1 MFWLACVATAQ
12 APTLSDRVDALEAIV
27 QKLESTV
34 HEQRLTISSLQRALV
49 SNTPSSTDAWPATA
63 PRHRRQL
70 SGTTTMLELKPDAAG
85 SSATLEADGNGA
97 LSVNSPGGTSF
108 AGDVS
113 IGSGAALELPDTAR
127 NGLGTPLG
135 ADQDTVL
142 SVHSDPHS
150 EIPTGD
156 GFRMRYAHDWFTNAV
171 DAVVFEKTDENN
183 ANPDGGIVFTNA
195 GSDGVS
201 ETSMVIR
208 GTGKIGMGTE
218 SPDPETKLHVSGNLK
233 VTSGDIY
240 TSGAMTAQYVYDSG
254 LGANEVGAT
263 MKAAIAHAIC
273 HANTKAD
280 AGGAIEDNHAVI
292 VLPFTDRT
300 KPIDDV
306 CKEKINNSWGGC
318 GVVKDNYWDQEC
330 PGNFLS
336 SMGDITN
343 SYGGGGYTSYL
354 SRSTQPNG
362 PQKASC
368 EGTGADVKAWICCAT
383 ECV

>member
-97 LSVNSPGGTSF
+97 LSVTSPGGTSF

-113 IGSGAALELPDTAR
+113 IGS
-127 NGLGTPLG
+127 
-135 ADQDTVL
+135 
-142 SVHSDPHS
+142 
-150 EIPTGD
+150 
-156 GFRMRYAHDWFTNAV
+156 
-171 DAVVFEKTDENN
+171 
-183 ANPDGGIVFTNA
+183 
-195 GSDGVS
+195 
-201 ETSMVIR
+201 
-208 GTGKIGMGTE
+208 
-218 SPDPETKLHVSGNLK
+218 
-233 VTSGDIY
+233 
-240 TSGAMTAQYVYDSG
+240 
-254 LGANEVGAT
+254 
-263 MKAAIAHAIC
+263 
-273 HANTKAD
+273 
-280 AGGAIEDNHAVI
+280 
-292 VLPFTDRT
+292 
-300 KPIDDV
+300 
-306 CKEKINNSWGGC
+306 
-318 GVVKDNYWDQEC
+318 
-330 PGNFLS
+330 
-336 SMGDITN
+336 TN